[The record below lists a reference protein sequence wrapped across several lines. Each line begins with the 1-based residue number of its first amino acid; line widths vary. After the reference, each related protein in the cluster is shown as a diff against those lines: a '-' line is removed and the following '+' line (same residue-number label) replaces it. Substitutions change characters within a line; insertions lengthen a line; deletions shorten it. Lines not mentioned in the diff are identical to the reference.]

1 MIHHQKRIFLYAL
14 ILTIVVFNIG
24 IFLGYM
30 LEASRIDQINN
41 LSLDAELELIDQMNQ
56 RDSMAILNMSCSEL
70 TNENIKFGDQIYNE
84 ALVIQRYEDANRIDD
99 NIIFQHKRFDLL
111 RTLFWI
117 NSMGIKQKCNSDYHN
132 VVYFYQYNNPS
143 IEQESKQKFFSN
155 LLAEVKTQLGN
166 KVMLI
171 PIAGDNNISSVNVLM
186 DNYNITQLP
195 TILIDEKVKI
205 TDVKSVDDVEKY
217 LQ

>member
-1 MIHHQKRIFLYAL
+1 MIHNQKRIFLYAL
-14 ILTIVVFNIG
+14 ILTLIVFNVG
-24 IFLGYM
+24 IFMGYM

-56 RDSMAILNMSCSEL
+56 RDSMSILNLSCSEL
-70 TNENIKFGDQIYNE
+70 TNENIQFGDQIYSE
-84 ALVIQRYEDANRIDD
+84 ALLLQRYEDANRIDD
-99 NIIFQHKRFDLL
+99 NIVFQHKRFDLL

-117 NSMGIKQKCNSDYHN
+117 NSMSIKQKCNSNYHD
-132 VVYFYQYNNPS
+132 VIYFYQYNNPS
-143 IEQESKQKFFSN
+143 IEQQSKQKFFSN
-155 LLAEVKTQLGN
+155 LLTEVKNQLGN

-171 PIAGDNNISSVNVLM
+171 PISGDNNISSVTLLM
-186 DNYNITQLP
+186 DNYNITELP

-205 TDVKSVDDVEKY
+205 TNVTSVNDVEKY